1 MSVGEFN
8 LTAIPEALR
17 ARVGVWLETNARDGS
32 LAGTSRKWP
41 ELLDELPRVVA
52 CSAYVAETL
61 RRYPELLAQLTAERR
76 LDRPAAAGEIDTML
90 TAELDPTL
98 AEEEFQRR
106 LRLLRH
112 RELVRIAW
120 RDLAKAAP
128 LEETLLELSVLA
140 DAAIRAALDWAGAS
154 LGERHG
160 VPRARDGR
168 HLEFAV
174 IAMGKLGGRELNFS
188 SDVDLVFLYSGNG
201 MTDGPRQLSAEE
213 YFRLL
218 GQRIVGLLSNKTS
231 DGFVYRVDVR
241 LRPFGDSGP
250 LAVSLPALE
259 TYLMEYGRD
268 WERYA
273 YIKAR
278 VINDWSETDYFY
290 DQVMRPFIYR
300 RYLDYGVFS
309 SLREMKGLIE
319 AEIQRREFRGNVKLG
334 PGGIREIEFIV
345 QSLQLVRGGTVAELR
360 ERELMRVLPRLVRH
374 ECLPPDVAD
383 ELLDAYQ
390 YLRLLENRLQ
400 AIADRQTHDLPDDEL
415 NRSRLALAMGNESWD
430 EMRESLD
437 AHREAVSRHFRNIV
451 FRDSDEADRD
461 REGDELSL
469 AWLADSSEEVLA
481 QSLARIGYP
490 PHALP
495 LEQLRRF
502 RDSSMYRRI
511 DETGRQRLDTL
522 MPAVIEMAA
531 TQTDPLSSLS
541 GALLIIEAI
550 GRRSAYFALL
560 NENPAALERLIHLC
574 GMSEFLAR
582 QVATHPLLLDEL
594 LDPRVFVEAP
604 KREDFRAD
612 LEARL
617 SSSPDQDLEQ
627 QLDALRNFQQ
637 AATFRVAVADLSG
650 TLPIMKVSDRLTD
663 IAELVL
669 QTALE
674 LAWNELTAKHGT
686 PRCRDQHGD
695 REAQF
700 AIVAY
705 GKLAGL
711 ELGYGS
717 DLDLVFVHDSEGSA
731 QQTDGDPPAENA
743 VLFSRLTRRIIHFLT
758 IPTTSGPLYEVDTR
772 LRPSGRSGLL
782 VSSLSALERYQR
794 EAAWTWEH
802 QALLRSRAVAGHAA
816 VMEGFEALRKRVL
829 MNYVRRAGL
838 RDQVVKMRQRMR
850 DELCK
855 GTAEDFDIKQDAGGV
870 ADIEFIVQYLV
881 LQNARDC
888 VELLRYPDNIRQ
900 LESLAKHGV
909 LDAAVAGELIDIY
922 RVYRRRIHHLA
933 LDGRNAM
940 IPRDEAAGPAARVT
954 AIWRD
959 VFD

>member
-1 MSVGEFN
+1 MSVGQFD

-32 LAGTSRKWP
+32 LAGASRERP

-61 RRYPELLAQLTAERR
+61 RRYPELLGQLTAERR
-76 LDRPAAAGEIDTML
+76 LDGPAAAGEIDAIL
-90 TAELDPTL
+90 TAELPPAL

-160 VPRARDGR
+160 VPRAPDGR
-168 HLEFAV
+168 RVEFAV
-174 IAMGKLGGRELNFS
+174 IGMGKLGGRELNFS
-188 SDVDLVFLYSGNG
+188 SDVDLVFLYSGTG
-201 MTDGPRQLSAEE
+201 LTDGPRQLSAEE

-218 GQRIVGLLSNKTS
+218 GQRIVSLLSNKTS

-290 DQVMRPFIYR
+290 EQVMRPFIYR

-334 PGGIREIEFIV
+334 PG
-345 QSLQLVRGGTVAELR
+345 VRGGTVAALR
-360 ERELMRVLPRLVRH
+360 ERELMRVLPRLVQH

-383 ELLDAYQ
+383 ELLDAYR

-400 AIADRQTHDLPDDEL
+400 AIADRQTHDLPDDEV

-430 EMRESLD
+430 AMRESLD
-437 AHREAVSRHFRNIV
+437 AHREAVGRHFRNIV

-461 REGDELSL
+461 READELSL
-469 AWLADSSEEVLA
+469 AWVADSSEEVLA
-481 QSLARIGYP
+481 QILVRIGYP

-511 DETGRQRLDTL
+511 DETGRHRLDTL
-522 MPAVIEMAA
+522 MPAVIQMAA

-541 GALLIIEAI
+541 GALLVIEAI

-560 NENPAALERLIHLC
+560 NENPAALARLVRLC
-574 GMSEFLAR
+574 GMSAFLAR
-582 QVATHPLLLDEL
+582 QIATHPLLLDEL

-604 KREDFRAD
+604 EREDFRAD
-612 LEARL
+612 LVARL
-617 SSSPDQDLEQ
+617 SSISDEDLEQ

-731 QQTDGDPPAENA
+731 QQTDGDPPVENA

-802 QALLRSRAVAGHAA
+802 QALLRSRAVAGNAA

-829 MNYVRRAGL
+829 MNYVHRAGL
-838 RDQVVKMRQRMR
+838 RDQVAKMRQRMR
-850 DELCK
+850 DQLCK

-881 LQNARDC
+881 LQNAHDC
-888 VELLRYPDNIRQ
+888 AELLRYPDNIRQ
-900 LESLAKHGV
+900 LESLAIHEV

-922 RVYRRRIHHLA
+922 RIYRRRIHHLA
-933 LDGRNAM
+933 LDGRNAL

-959 VFD
+959 VFG